1 MKRLGLLSLALLS
14 LPSAALPQVV
24 SRQVG
29 NVTVIAD
36 LGLAF
41 PGGLFVA
48 HLHSHKPLNAS
59 AYAIFDGRRCPF
71 FPDAH
76 GLRAL
81 VPIPPTMVSGSY
93 TLGVEI
99 RSARRRRRIPLEVA
113 VARRDYP
120 PREVFLPEAKRSLV
134 LLPAIVRESRHLL
147 LQLRTVTPIQRWRP
161 PFRPPVESPPL
172 YSYGAPTRYIGAS
185 PVEERTDAVY
195 GEYHRGMDYAVPAGT
210 VVQAPAAG
218 AVLMAEWQTAT
229 GNTVVLDHGEGV
241 LSVFFHLGKLD
252 VRPGEELEARAPL
265 GLSGE
270 TGLAAS
276 PHVHWAVYVHGVAV
290 DPRVMERLSE

>member
-1 MKRLGLLSLALLS
+1 MRRLWLLGLAFLS

-29 NVTVIAD
+29 NITVIAD

-81 VPIPPTMVSGSY
+81 VPIAPTLAHGSY

-99 RSARRRRRIPLEVA
+99 RSARRRRRIPLQVA

-134 LLPAIVRESRHLL
+134 QLPAIVRESRHLL

-185 PVEERTDAVY
+185 PVEERTDGVY